1 MYISWIQWD
10 KILISEPT
18 PPKLKF
24 SDQNEEKEDLM
35 KINFGNFQIQKCIS
49 QKVRAQ
55 KLDEK
60 MESFA

>member
-1 MYISWIQWD
+1 
-10 KILISEPT
+10 
-18 PPKLKF
+18 
-24 SDQNEEKEDLM
+24 M
-35 KINFGNFQIQKCIS
+35 KINFGNFEIQKCIS